1 MAESFYNRRLRPKKE
16 GERYSPLQ
24 LTRSLDVLKRAE
36 YAWQSLSTVRKK
48 AARAQMYG
56 FEDQWGDVVKDPDS
70 GKSMTE
76 GEYIKKQGKMPLK
89 NNVIRPILKNVEGQ
103 FRNNTTKPVC
113 VVRDK
118 DEAKIGEMM
127 SVAIEYIH
135 QINECQEVDA
145 ASLLNLML
153 AGVCAQ
159 RVEFGFNASKQML
172 DVWTY
177 PCNTNR
183 FFFNTDVEDPRAWD
197 IRIIGEL
204 FDMPLADVLAA
215 FPKAGGLTRE
225 TIKRVYGELDRYLYY
240 DTNGMQGDQNR
251 DMDFYTPSRANLC
264 RVILVWTKE
273 SRDAIFCHDLLK
285 GDWWYEDLGNKKRVE
300 AENARRI
307 RDGLAA
313 GMERED
319 ILTIEME
326 EAVEQYWYFRYMA
339 PDGSVLFEGRS
350 PYWHKQH
357 NYAINMY
364 TLVNGK
370 IFNFVDDFIDQ
381 QRYINRTITL
391 IDFIRSSS
399 AKGLL
404 VCDETALDGMRKEDI
419 VDEYVRTNGVVYVRL
434 KPGQR
439 VNDVIQQYS
448 GTTAVSGDFELLNLQ
463 LKLINDIAGVN
474 SAMQGQVPKAGT
486 PSALY
491 AQQAQNASIN
501 IKGLMDSMKNFLRK
515 RDTLIMK
522 TTQQYYTS
530 RKYIDLAGSD
540 YSAESKMYD
549 PNKVRN
555 AEIDVYIAEGSNTPV
570 YQMVVNDFL
579 MELFKAQAINVK
591 QFLENSSL
599 PFATRILESIKRD
612 EAEIQ
617 AAQEQGRLAN
627 PQGVPPEVMGQMQGA
642 VPQQAV
648 QM

>member
-251 DMDFYTPSRANLC
+251 DMDFYTPSRADLC

-285 GDWWYEDLGNKKRVE
+285 GDWWYEDPGNKKRVE

-474 SAMQGQVPKAGT
+474 SAMQGQVPKSGT

-549 PNKVRN
+549 PNRVRN

-642 VPQQAV
+642 APQQAV